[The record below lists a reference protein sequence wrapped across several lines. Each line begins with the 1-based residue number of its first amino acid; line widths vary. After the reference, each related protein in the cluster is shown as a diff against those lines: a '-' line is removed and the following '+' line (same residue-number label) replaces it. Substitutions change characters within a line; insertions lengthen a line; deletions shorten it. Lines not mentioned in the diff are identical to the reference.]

1 MQFRNNN
8 NICMPTNKGS
18 LSVNG
23 IGYIEVNADTA
34 KLNARVTT
42 ESKNLEEAQEL
53 NTHIVKNLL
62 TSLYDYGI
70 PKENIHTEDISVTR
84 NYDYT
89 NNVLISYKV
98 SQLISII
105 ITDISKLE
113 DVYDLVIENGA
124 NDDINIDFMLS
135 NPSYYYS
142 KALKKASQDA
152 INKAS
157 LLAKNFSLKYNHLP
171 SKVTEVSS
179 SLFPITYSS
188 SSNYYKGLA
197 PGLVKI
203 TAEVK
208 AVFTTFPF

>member
-1 MQFRNNN
+1 MQFRNNS

-23 IGYIEVNADTA
+23 KGYIEVNADTA

-42 ESKNLEEAQEL
+42 ESKSLEEAQEQ
-53 NTHIVKNLL
+53 NSRIVNILL

-89 NNVLISYKV
+89 NNVLISYRV
-98 SQLISII
+98 SQLISIL
-105 ITDISKLE
+105 ITDISKLK
-113 DVYDLVIENGA
+113 DVYELVIENGA
-124 NDDINIDFMLS
+124 NDDINVDFMLS

-157 LLAKNFSLKYNHLP
+157 LLAKNFSLKFNPAP
-171 SKVTEVSS
+171 SKITEVSS
-179 SLFPITYSS
+179 SLYPTTYST
-188 SSNYYKGLA
+188 SSNFQDLA
-197 PGLVKI
+197 PGLVKV
-203 TAEVK
+203 TAEIK